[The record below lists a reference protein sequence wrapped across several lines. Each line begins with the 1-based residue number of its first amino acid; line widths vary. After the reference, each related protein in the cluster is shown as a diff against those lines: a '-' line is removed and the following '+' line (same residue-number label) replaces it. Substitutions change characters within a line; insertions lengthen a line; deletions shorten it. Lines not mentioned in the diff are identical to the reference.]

1 MKQLTVVAIAV
12 LVATQAN
19 ATEVYKNEKV
29 TLDLNGR
36 AYAGEFLGKKDNGTE
51 KSEKVG
57 ANNYIRI
64 GAKGET
70 VITGTQKAIGAYE
83 AQFKSQSAE
92 NDPASISSTTD
103 KTTGDVASV
112 SSNNNIT
119 TRLAYA
125 GVKDDN
131 FGAVTFGR
139 QIGAVGTLAAWT
151 DVALTDSYGNDGLGI
166 KADQYGTY
174 RAGDMLKYSGVFNN
188 VQFDADYK
196 FSGETKDA
204 SVATNASSENA
215 ANMAAYGAAVSYNL
229 PVGLSAGLGYNVSQ
243 RTASG
248 LNDAKLWIAG
258 VKFDD
263 KSWYAALN
271 YDKGTDFFYSG
282 TNGVDITGTEAAFGY
297 NFANG
302 FGLMSTYNKM
312 KQEISGGADV
322 NAVDYYTLG
331 AQYKF
336 NKNLRVMAEYRLNNK
351 DNGVGASATK
361 YAATTANGIDYKND
375 MQLAV
380 RYDF

>member
-1 MKQLTVVAIAV
+1 MIQNRGY
-12 LVATQAN
+12 LV
-19 ATEVYKNEKV
+19 E
-29 TLDLNGR
+29 
-36 AYAGEFLGKKDNGTE
+36 
-51 KSEKVG
+51 
-57 ANNYIRI
+57 
-64 GAKGET
+64 
-70 VITGTQKAIGAYE
+70 
-83 AQFKSQSAE
+83 
-92 NDPASISSTTD
+92 
-103 KTTGDVASV
+103 
-112 SSNNNIT
+112 
-119 TRLAYA
+119 
-125 GVKDDN
+125 
-131 FGAVTFGR
+131 
-139 QIGAVGTLAAWT
+139 
-151 DVALTDSYGNDGLGI
+151 
-166 KADQYGTY
+166 
-174 RAGDMLKYSGVFNN
+174 LKYSPTRKGKS
-188 VQFDADYK
+188 A
-196 FSGETKDA
+196 
-204 SVATNASSENA
+204 
-215 ANMAAYGAAVSYNL
+215 
-229 PVGLSAGLGYNVSQ
+229 GLSAGLGYNVSQ

-271 YDKGTDFFYSG
+271 YDKGSDFFYSG
-282 TNGVDITGTEAAFGY
+282 TKGVDITGTEAAFGY

-351 DNGVGASATK
+351 DNGVNASATK